1 VTDIS
6 GEKVCS
12 HIKQVFPTLPVKG
25 FGYHPNLTADFGVK
39 PGVSFFFF
47 LLKPPECVQSWT
59 TAFNYE

>member
-39 PGVSFFFF
+39 PGVSFFYF
-47 LLKPPECVQSWT
+47 
-59 TAFNYE
+59 Y